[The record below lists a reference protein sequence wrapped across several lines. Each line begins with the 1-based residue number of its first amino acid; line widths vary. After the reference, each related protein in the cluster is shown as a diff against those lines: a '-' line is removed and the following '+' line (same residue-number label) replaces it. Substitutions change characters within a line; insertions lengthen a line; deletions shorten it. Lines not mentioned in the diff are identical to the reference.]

1 MNTAL
6 FKERLAAVGL
16 SQTKLAQRL
25 DINPITII
33 RAMRGDFE
41 PRLDVARR
49 MARELG
55 VTVDALFPGDVATTP
70 DPPKPR
76 RFRAIP
82 GGAKGT
88 PKRPATTAEA
98 GRAGGIARS
107 AKLTKA
113 QRSEAARRA
122 SLARWSRA
130 ARANAMCGRHH
141 PRLRLIRGGAIRG
154 ASDAMQEAA

>member
-6 FKERLAAVGL
+6 FKDRLAARGL

-41 PRLDVARR
+41 PRLGVARR

-55 VTVDALFPGDVATTP
+55 VTVDALFPDDAAPSPEPT
-70 DPPKPR
+70 KPR

-98 GRAGGIARS
+98 GRAGG
-107 AKLTKA
+107 
-113 QRSEAARRA
+113 
-122 SLARWSRA
+122 
-130 ARANAMCGRHH
+130 RHR
-141 PRLRLIRGGAIRG
+141 PALRLIRGGLRSG
-154 ASDAMQEAA
+154 TDTERKAA

>member
-1 MNTAL
+1 MNRDA
-6 FKERLAAVGL
+6 F
-16 SQTKLAQRL
+16 
-25 DINPITII
+25 D
-33 RAMRGDFE
+33 RARGDRPAWRIAAE
-41 PRLDVARR
+41 VGIPAPYLSKIVQGKVNPGVLIARR
-49 MARELG
+49 IADVVGASLDELYPPA
-55 VTVDALFPGDVATTP
+55 TTTP

-98 GRAGGIARS
+98 GRAGGLAR
-107 AKLTKA
+107 AKKLTRA
-113 QRSEAARRA
+113 QLSEQGKYANKV
-122 SLARWSRA
+122 RWSRA

-141 PRLRLIRGGAIRG
+141 PALRLIRGGAIRG